1 MPNTNNVV
9 GQFNDMMKDFDKTFA
24 KVEASN
30 AELEKVIAKM
40 KEQKAQ
46 QEKDGEA

>member
-1 MPNTNNVV
+1 MTDIAD
-9 GQFNDMMKDFDKTFA
+9 QFNDLMKDFDKTFA

-30 AELEKVIAKM
+30 DELEKVIAKM

-46 QEKDGEA
+46 QEKDGAV